1 MRIKISDLMDYY
13 EAEAYP
19 MDDPH
24 IVSADRITEL
34 TMQKLGLDE
43 SGTDE
48 PEVTPVKTG
57 RRFLRTLLFA
67 AAISLTMAVAA
78 FAIYRYTLKDAAI
91 ENVPTRESEMY
102 DWRAGETETL
112 LSLNGFS
119 DSPEYQAYVEWLDW
133 NRAWKA
139 EHPDP
144 WADLGVDDSYFETP
158 DNYLYYDA
166 WFAEQ
171 GEALDAIAAKYGLTL
186 LDGRHFIRTEAQL
199 CRALGL
205 DSVVAEGYDIHEV
218 VLYDNG
224 TFRATGDVMINGKS
238 TGFQITH
245 SVIGSLFP
253 YADFFPE
260 TAEEWSYT
268 TKAGFEALM
277 MSSAERDRTVM
288 MIPLSGSFVT
298 AFIGTVDAQAAKDLA
313 DAVALRTLDA
323 LFSTESAR
331 TAVSES
337 VEAFIEGLPAMTTVD
352 ELSDDEQAVLDYLGD
367 WYLTELPEGCA
378 LYSMRITAPDHFDD
392 FYSVSRRCD
401 GPGFEGAL
409 FYRELDPLDG
419 ENEQTRLQ
427 LSTYSLYYEE
437 PYWICTPC
445 TVSGYEAV
453 LTAPDKTGDNLIL
466 TWLDTDRQLLFRLNM
481 SGVSTEEL
489 IALAESVT
497 GTAPEAPPVRLASST
512 EERFT
517 YSLMPL
523 GEMQMYGGEPVER
536 SVQTKRVLAELGN
549 YSLTELPED
558 TGEPVVTGQRDYM
571 YEYYW
576 DGRADWN
583 EVWKTYRFDPL
594 LGINGLQLVYRRFDD
609 GRTAEAYE
617 IDKRYD
623 EYYAD
628 VAFVTVGGNPGYI
641 ASGNFYADQ
650 TFIEWYDADRD
661 LIFKLHVAVKAYPDM
676 TEDELIALAESVA
689 EQPWAGTERSLSEY
703 AYTGADSA
711 SAEMGAWTLPG
722 AAYGSV
728 AMIESMKTDNWQDAP
743 FWFVEDSPYVSEF
756 VTVTYAD
763 GLALGWQRTWSD
775 LERTTENGADS
786 FAAITKYLLACDDSD
801 AVQTGLTVNGQD
813 AVLIRYPWQD
823 FYEESVTQLMWYDA
837 DVGLIFSLAD
847 FPGEDGTPR
856 TAGQLIAL
864 AESVTKQQNML

>member
-34 TMQKLGLDE
+34 TMQKLGLDTPGPE
-43 SGTDE
+43 E
-48 PEVTPVKTG
+48 PEVTSVKTG

-133 NRAWKA
+133 NRAWRA

-144 WADLGVDDSYFETP
+144 WKELGVDDSYFETP
-158 DNYLYYDA
+158 NNYLYYDA

-186 LDGRHFIRTEAQL
+186 LDGRHFIRTETQL

-205 DSVVAEGYDIHEV
+205 ESILADGYDV
-218 VLYDNG
+218 YDGCFFDKG
-224 TFRATGDVMINGKS
+224 TFNAYGRTSIDGRSIDFTVWNAVKGSFIPLSDVI
-238 TGFQITH
+238 
-245 SVIGSLFP
+245 
-253 YADFFPE
+253 PE
-260 TAEEWSYT
+260 DYRSWSYT
-268 TKAGFEALM
+268 TKDGFEVIFMTDTL
-277 MSSAERDRTVM
+277 RGRTA
-288 MIPLSGSFVT
+288 MIAPLSGSFVT
-298 AFIGTVDAQAAKDLA
+298 ASVRTDDTQAAEAFAEAIDLH
-313 DAVALRTLDA
+313 ALDE
-323 LFSTESAR
+323 LFSTASAR
-331 TAVSES
+331 AAVEKSIAEYVASLSFVTA
-337 VEAFIEGLPAMTTVD
+337 ID
-352 ELSDDEQAVLDYLGD
+352 ELSEDEQAVLDYLGD
-367 WYLTELPEGCA
+367 WYLGELPEGA
-378 LYSMRITAPDHFDD
+378 ELYAMQIAAPDHYDD
-392 FYSVSRRCD
+392 FYLVSRRYE

-409 FYRELDPLDG
+409 SYRELNPLDG

-427 LSTYSLYYEE
+427 LSTYSLYYEDPSN

-445 TVSGYEAV
+445 TVSGYEAM
-453 LTAPDKTGDNLIL
+453 LSDPDRTGNTLIL
-466 TWLDTDRQLLFRLNM
+466 TWLDTDRQLLFRLEM
-481 SGVSTEEL
+481 SGVSEEEL
-489 IALAESVT
+489 ISLAESVT
-497 GTAPEAPPVRLASST
+497 GTAPETPPVRLASST

-517 YSLMPL
+517 FSLMPL
-523 GEMQMYGGEPVER
+523 GEMQMYGGEPVES
-536 SVQTKRVLAELGN
+536 SVETKRVLAELGN
-549 YSLTELPED
+549 YGLTELPED
-558 TGEPVVTGQRDYM
+558 TGDPVVTGQRAYM

-583 EVWKTYRFDPL
+583 EAWKTYRFDPL
-594 LGINGLQLVYRRFDD
+594 LGVNGLQLVYRRFDD
-609 GRTAEAYE
+609 GRTSEAYE

-623 EYYAD
+623 EYFAD
-628 VAFVTVGGNPGYI
+628 VSDVTVGGDPGYI
-641 ASGNFYADQ
+641 ASGDFYADQ
-650 TFIEWYDADRD
+650 VFIEWYDAQRD
-661 LIFKLHVAVKAYPDM
+661 LIFKLQVAVKAYPDM

-689 EQPWAGTERSLSEY
+689 EQPWTGTERGLSEY
-703 AYTGADSA
+703 VYAGADSA
-711 SAEMGAWTLPG
+711 SAEMGAWKLPG

-728 AMIESMKTDNWQDAP
+728 AMIESMKTEDWQDAP

-775 LERTTENGADS
+775 PERTTENGADS
-786 FAAITKYLLACDDSD
+786 FAAITKYLLACDDSG

-823 FYEESVTQLMWYDA
+823 FYKEAVTQLMWYDA
-837 DVGLIFSLAD
+837 DAGLIFSLAD

-856 TAGQLIAL
+856 TAEQLIAL
-864 AESVTKQQNML
+864 AESVTMQ